1 MLLCGCE
8 CRMQEMK
15 GNLALLG
22 CKLRRRLHKPCGIA
36 WCVLEPYQV
45 YNQQSRP
52 FIHGKTVFCCCI
64 TVLAHVASYAGSV
77 HSTLPLSM
85 PCLQSAKKRLE
96 FRDSKRPSTAP
107 YAAQQQQQQQ
117 QAADAA
123 SESAASG
130 MSCATAAGREL
141 YERGMEMKHRQEQIR
156 EQLRKASD
164 FRCTTSKH
172 CF

>member
-1 MLLCGCE
+1 
-8 CRMQEMK
+8 
-15 GNLALLG
+15 
-22 CKLRRRLHKPCGIA
+22 
-36 WCVLEPYQV
+36 
-45 YNQQSRP
+45 
-52 FIHGKTVFCCCI
+52 
-64 TVLAHVASYAGSV
+64 
-77 HSTLPLSM
+77 M
-85 PCLQSAKKRLE
+85 PCLQGAKKRLE

-123 SESAASG
+123 SESAVSG

-172 CF
+172 CFCPGC